1 MKKFYH
7 KLLEK
12 LARLRE
18 FFKPKFFFRG
28 VWLLIATAIF
38 FFVVALI
45 FSYGNPIEK
54 KLEREQA
61 NTAQNIVNDVTEINP
76 VKVVGI
82 IAPHTEEEIAEAVK
96 NNDHV
101 SIGGGRNSMG
111 GQTASEKAVQID
123 MREYNKI
130 LDFSTTSKEIT
141 VQAGIRWRDIQDYI
155 DPYGL
160 SVKIMQTYSNFTVGG
175 SLSVNVHGR
184 YMGLGPIILSVKKF
198 RIVLADGQV
207 VVASPDENRDIF
219 YSAIGGMGGIG
230 VITDVTLELA
240 DNVNVERSR
249 EKMATGEYWEYFK
262 KNVRD
267 NKDVIFHNGD
277 MYPPEFESISAVSWT
292 ETDKEPT
299 TESRLIPRE
308 QDYFKERVAWTVM
321 SEWPFGRNIREYI
334 IDPILYSGEAPV
346 HTRNYE
352 ASYDVAELEPK
363 DREKST
369 YVLQEYFV
377 PVERF
382 DEWVPKMKKVFND
395 NDVNVINVSIRHAF
409 PDAGA
414 KLAWA
419 KKESFAFVVYYKQG
433 TDEKAVEQ
441 VGKWTR
447 QMIDQVLSVGGT
459 YYLPYQLH
467 ATEDQLHRAYPGVLE
482 YFEIKKVYDPDNK
495 FTNKLWDKYYSEE
508 KLNFYKQEKVISDVA
523 STTNDYYR
531 VFDNAY
537 LALPEWYIVYSAD
550 EYAVT
555 LRDGLPTDFSY
566 FGAIK
571 DYWRQHDEVLNLTKD
586 SVNNNEDYL
595 TVLSVIGWSFTVENI
610 IKGIYEN
617 SIGRF
622 TEWLAG
628 DTQVAE
634 DIYAYKVANDYATF
648 IYDYP
653 WYDFSYSS
661 ALIGVWTL
669 DNEKDYTWLQDVR
682 RLERKLILTVEYGIK
697 ATYSSVIA
705 FATHTKFGVQDD
717 VIYAVVTRDDGRNY
731 ELIKAPH
738 YHPFTRLL
746 LSKLEE
752 ESNNKDFRIINISG
766 NNKITFTYRD
776 QAGAVAV
783 DGTKEILR
791 DAEIVSIKNNE
802 PEYLDRITVETE
814 VKDIAN
820 VYRRLQEKNISIDHF
835 YDY

>member
-1 MKKFYH
+1 
-7 KLLEK
+7 
-12 LARLRE
+12 
-18 FFKPKFFFRG
+18 
-28 VWLLIATAIF
+28 
-38 FFVVALI
+38 
-45 FSYGNPIEK
+45 
-54 KLEREQA
+54 
-61 NTAQNIVNDVTEINP
+61 
-76 VKVVGI
+76 
-82 IAPHTEEEIAEAVK
+82 
-96 NNDHV
+96 
-101 SIGGGRNSMG
+101 
-111 GQTASEKAVQID
+111 
-123 MREYNKI
+123 
-130 LDFSTTSKEIT
+130 
-141 VQAGIRWRDIQDYI
+141 
-155 DPYGL
+155 
-160 SVKIMQTYSNFTVGG
+160 
-175 SLSVNVHGR
+175 
-184 YMGLGPIILSVKKF
+184 
-198 RIVLADGQV
+198 
-207 VVASPDENRDIF
+207 
-219 YSAIGGMGGIG
+219 
-230 VITDVTLELA
+230 
-240 DNVNVERSR
+240 
-249 EKMATGEYWEYFK
+249 
-262 KNVRD
+262 
-267 NKDVIFHNGD
+267 
-277 MYPPEFESISAVSWT
+277 
-292 ETDKEPT
+292 
-299 TESRLIPRE
+299 
-308 QDYFKERVAWTVM
+308 
-321 SEWPFGRNIREYI
+321 
-334 IDPILYSGEAPV
+334 
-346 HTRNYE
+346 
-352 ASYDVAELEPK
+352 
-363 DREKST
+363 
-369 YVLQEYFV
+369 
-377 PVERF
+377 
-382 DEWVPKMKKVFND
+382 
-395 NDVNVINVSIRHAF
+395 
-409 PDAGA
+409 
-414 KLAWA
+414 
-419 KKESFAFVVYYKQG
+419 
-433 TDEKAVEQ
+433 
-441 VGKWTR
+441 
-447 QMIDQVLSVGGT
+447 
-459 YYLPYQLH
+459 
-467 ATEDQLHRAYPGVLE
+467 
-482 YFEIKKVYDPDNK
+482 
-495 FTNKLWDKYYSEE
+495 E

-550 EYAVT
+550 EYTVT

-717 VIYAVVTRDDGRNY
+717 VIYAVVTRDDGKNY

-814 VKDIAN
+814 VKDIAG